1 MKRYSYH
8 LRLLALAWAGVLLV
22 GATACGDGDDPNETP
37 EPPATQPVLIDGK
50 FSSWNSTSA
59 DGIFDDGAAIGLF
72 AVEGAFTADAP
83 RYINNARLTLKEGL
97 FRSAASL
104 MLKPSAGTLAAYTP
118 HADRMPLAGTTAT
131 VTAAADQSAAA
142 DFAAADFM
150 AATALVPADQQ
161 GAVQM
166 TFHRMFSRI
175 DLSFTTAGE
184 PTLDEFAD
192 AKVTLT
198 LDLSADVDFATGS
211 VTGSSNPQTT
221 TPNGTLVP
229 DGSTIK
235 GLSAIVAPQ
244 RIAADEAVL
253 NLKVG
258 TFEASYPLGKE
269 LTLKAGMQYDFAITV
284 GQAVPDIT
292 VTVDVTEHEWTEGTS
307 VEETVEVDDN
317 MPKSITDIEGNSY
330 PVVKI
335 GTQYWM
341 AANLATTRYNDG
353 TPITR
358 MDDAEMWTNNGTTRT
373 DAYCYPNGESANVGR
388 YGLIY
393 NYYAVATNKLCPE
406 GWHIPTSFTHG
417 VFGNYYADMEYI
429 DYIFGF
435 DWWHMMASNVAENK
449 DSRDW
454 VAAQWWKSGDNTP
467 DNLSGLSLYAV
478 PALGQTTGFGKTNTP
493 KFNSTELEG
502 TVLFWVDILSKGIPM
517 LPYLDGDN
525 DMINNNV
532 SAAAV
537 GACYFPIRC
546 VRD

>member
-8 LRLLALAWAGVLLV
+8 LQLLALAWAGVLLV
-22 GATACGDGDDPNETP
+22 GATACGNGDDPNETP

-184 PTLDEFAD
+184 PTLDELAD

-373 DAYCYPNGESANVGR
+373 DAYCYPNGESANVER

-406 GWHIPTSFTHG
+406 GWHVPT
-417 VFGNYYADMEYI
+417 I
-429 DYIFGF
+429 DEIRMTIELLGGEDIAGDRMKSDSGWKYKGEENPAYQGTNSSGF
-435 DWWHMMASNVAENK
+435 NGLPAGSREDNGAYWQFESYGYWWS
-449 DSRDW
+449 S
-454 VAAQWWKSGDNTP
+454 S
-467 DNLSGLSLYAV
+467 
-478 PALGQTTGFGKTNTP
+478 
-493 KFNSTELEG
+493 
-502 TVLFWVDILSKGIPM
+502 
-517 LPYLDGDN
+517 
-525 DMINNNV
+525 
-532 SAAAV
+532 AV
-537 GACYFPIRC
+537 GASQANGFYLYYNRPTVYVTSPQQRTGYSVRCIRY
-546 VRD
+546 RN